1 MYEVQLMDRELKH
14 VNLDR
19 QEAYPLAEKYFVE
32 EAHLDLTKPKHK
44 KMYDTGMSVHEKGND
59 GIDIRAKFLR
69 LGPEAYDGATVDT
82 GGQKLSAT
90 AFERIPKEDVYLIYV
105 YALTAGECLFEDGDS
120 VPKQLHAHMWGTAY
134 TDAGRRLLEKVI
146 IEDAK
151 KVSVPALDAGPTP
164 FILSPAIS
172 PGFYGMPGTDSI
184 SIVDACEA
192 ETIGLSTRESGVML
206 PIKSC
211 SGIFFITKPGVNF
224 PTDHCAICIG
234 TKGGCS
240 ACHVRKEAIQ
250 SV

>member
-1 MYEVQLMDRELKH
+1 MYGVQLMDRELTR
-14 VNLDR
+14 VNLNK

-32 EAHLDLTKPKHK
+32 EAHLDLSKPKHK
-44 KMYDTGMSVHEKGND
+44 KMYDTGMLVHEKGND
-59 GIDIRAKFLR
+59 GIDIRAKLLR
-69 LGPEAYDGATVDT
+69 LGPEAYDGASVDT
-82 GGQKLSAT
+82 GEQKLRAT

-134 TDAGRRLLEKVI
+134 TDAGRRLLEQVI
-146 IEDAK
+146 MEDAK
-151 KVSVPALDAGPTP
+151 TVSPDEP
-164 FILSPAIS
+164 FVMSPAIS

-192 ETIGLSTRESGVML
+192 DTIGLSARESGVML

-234 TKGGCS
+234 SKGGCS